1 MENFTP
7 EASARRPSAK
17 EKLELRVSQELDI
30 VETLVKNKKYSL
42 AMKKLKWV
50 FANSEDS
57 FLLTLALDPISALV
71 RNYAPAKVAVRRWR
85 NDKEKLI
92 ISRRADRQVIDEW
105 ITLNQI
111 LKERKRT
118 FEVLTRQSEEAD
130 SDDCRQLFTYF
141 IWKQLVRQRRYSL
154 LESNLRSLGLS
165 LLSYAMK
172 SECDRLFP
180 NHLGVNTSRWERNWN
195 KRFHLEFMREDGCL
209 TYEVALA
216 LGEKKAAAVFAEKI
230 LSVETN
236 DAMFARLI
244 RAAIRARDYEEAVSI
259 YRTALETFSKRRLS
273 KSTKMLKTM
282 PKTKLAKLAL

>member
-7 EASARRPSAK
+7 ETSARRPSAK

-30 VETLVKNKKYSL
+30 VETLVKNKQYTL

-57 FLLTLALDPISALV
+57 FVFTLALDPISALV
-71 RNYAPAKVAVRRWR
+71 RNYAPAKVAIRRWR

-92 ISRRADRQVIDEW
+92 LSYSADRQIIDEW
-105 ITLNQI
+105 EDLNRI

-118 FEVLTRQSEEAD
+118 FAVLVRLSEEAD
-130 SDDCRQLFTYF
+130 SDKYRNLVNDF

-154 LESNLRSLGLS
+154 LKRSLPSLGLG
-165 LLSYAMK
+165 LMSYAME

-180 NHLGVNTSRWERNWN
+180 NHLGMELSRWTRARN
-195 KRFHLEFMREDGCL
+195 KSFQLDYMREEGCL

-244 RAAIRARDYEEAVSI
+244 KAAIRARDYEEAVSI
-259 YRTALETFSKRRLS
+259 YRTALETFGKRRLS